1 MKKENSG
8 VSGIMLARG
17 ALIKPWL
24 FTEIKVCNAKYSFFL
39 ISRTCWMMYEQHRR
53 KQRSKKDKNI
63 KILAA
68 DQVLR
73 KESVKDPD
81 IDPQTAAR

>member
-39 ISRTCWMMYEQHRR
+39 TSRTCWMMYEQHRR
-53 KQRSKKDKNI
+53 K
-63 KILAA
+63 
-68 DQVLR
+68 
-73 KESVKDPD
+73 
-81 IDPQTAAR
+81 